1 MTSSKNTKRALLASV
16 LSVVLCAAMLVGST
30 FAWFTD
36 SVTSTGNIIKSGTL
50 EVTMK
55 WAKGTED
62 PASATWKDA
71 SEGAIFDY
79 DLWEPGYTEVRH
91 VKISNIGS
99 LALKYE
105 VRIAATGEVSELAD
119 VIDVYYI
126 KNGAQITDRTQLNDS
141 NKIGTLAQVL
151 AKPYA
156 AKGNLS
162 GKKGET
168 VDSDIATIALKMQE
182 GAGNEY
188 QGKFIG
194 SEFAVVLVATQDT
207 VENDSFG
214 SDQYDKDAPL
224 PEVIESTDYGSLQ
237 EAVNAADGDIV
248 VVKEN
253 QSPASALNISK
264 DITLNLG
271 SSIINGD
278 NNSGNGIN
286 ISGDSKTVTIQATTG
301 GVQLDN
307 ERCIRMSSNGS
318 NITVDGGSYSLAG
331 THNAYLM
338 EGSGDNNTVTIQNV
352 TYNGERGFQLSNGDN
367 NTILIKDST
376 FATTGYS
383 AVYLGGNNNVLTLEN
398 VTITGGSRIMAADT
412 FHSGDNAYATINI
425 TSGTYDCDLTTND
438 GCIISITGGRFSD
451 DPTKYLAEGYKADY
465 DRDARMWTVVAE

>member
-1 MTSSKNTKRALLASV
+1 MKNTKKSLIASGISLAVSVALLA
-16 LSVVLCAAMLVGST
+16 GST

-36 SVTSTGNIIKSGTL
+36 SVTNKGNKIQAGTL
-50 EVTMK
+50 DVSLAV
-55 WAKGTED
+55 WDGAKGGYVEVGEA
-62 PASATWKDA
+62 P
-71 SEGAIFDY
+71 IFNY
-79 DLWEPGYTEVRH
+79 DKWEPGYTDIAA
-91 VKISNIGS
+91 VKIGNEGT
-99 LALKYE
+99 LALKYKLDI
-105 VRIAATGEVSELAD
+105 IANGATDLAE
-119 VIDVYYI
+119 VIDVYYYQDGVVTAENGLP
-126 KNGAQITDRTQLNDS
+126 KNFAELKENS
-141 NKIGTLAQVL
+141 YYKNIGTLDKVL
-151 AKPYA
+151 AADTEGVANGHLKA
-156 AKGNLS
+156 DEA
-162 GKKGET
+162 
-168 VDSDIATIALKMQE
+168 DFAIIALHMQE
-182 GAGNEY
+182 TAGNEY
-188 QGKFIG
+188 QGTSIG
-194 SEFAVVLVATQDT
+194 GTFDIVLNATQYT
-207 VENDSFG
+207 YEPDSFG

-237 EAVNAADGDIV
+237 EAVNAADGDTV